1 MKVLAEQTIRDTL
14 RDMAIIVSGM
24 TISALLKDIS
34 IVVQIFVSLATF
46 IFIVIRI
53 VRTIKEM
60 RHEKTTSKPQ
70 APDADA

>member
-1 MKVLAEQTIRDTL
+1 MKVLAEHTIRDTL

-34 IVVQIFVSLATF
+34 VVVQIFVSLATL
-46 IFIVIRI
+46 IFIIIRI
-53 VRTIKEM
+53 VRTLKEM
-60 RHEKTTSKPQ
+60 RNEKAKDKPQ